1 MEARRSKVLLFS
13 RQRKARDAFE
23 ADVLPQVDRLYGFAV
38 YLSGD
43 RREAEDLV
51 QDTLVKAYRSF
62 DRFEPG
68 TNLRAWLYTILAN
81 TFKNR
86 LRRRDQHWAS
96 LDDLSPAGEAETA
109 WSEGSVDPEAVTDD
123 ADLQQRVRE
132 AIDKL
137 PPDFRAVVLLADLE
151 GYAYREI
158 ADILGVPIG
167 TVMSRLHRG
176 RQALKRHLAGLAAE
190 VVPHLVGGE
199 AEVPR

>member
-1 MEARRSKVLLFS
+1 MLLFS
-13 RQRKARDAFE
+13 RHKKAQSAFE
-23 ADVLPQVDRLYGFAV
+23 AEVLPQLDRLYGFAV

-81 TFKNR
+81 TYKNR

-109 WSEGSVDPEAVTDD
+109 WSEGSVDPESVTDD
-123 ADLQQRVRE
+123 ADLQERVRG

-137 PPDFRAVVLLADLE
+137 SPDFRAVVLLADLE

-199 AEVPR
+199 AEVEG

>member
-1 MEARRSKVLLFS
+1 VLLFS
-13 RQRKARDAFE
+13 RKRKARDAFE
-23 ADVLPQVDRLYGFAV
+23 AEVLPLVDRLYGFGV

-51 QDTLVKAYRSF
+51 QDTLVKAYRAF

-81 TFKNR
+81 TYKNR
-86 LRRRDQHWAS
+86 LRRRDQGWTS

-109 WSEGSVDPEAVTDD
+109 WSEGSIDPEVAADD
-123 ADLQQRVRE
+123 LSVQERVRA

-190 VVPHLVGGE
+190 VVPHLVGADVE
-199 AEVPR
+199 ECR

>member
-1 MEARRSKVLLFS
+1 MLLFS
-13 RQRKARDAFE
+13 RKRKARDTFE

-81 TFKNR
+81 TYKNR

-109 WSEGSVDPEAVTDD
+109 WSEGSVDPESVTDD
-123 ADLQQRVRE
+123 ADLQERVRG

-137 PPDFRAVVLLADLE
+137 SPDFRAVVLLADLE

-176 RQALKRHLAGLAAE
+176 RQALKRHLAVLAAE

-199 AEVPR
+199 AEVEG

>member
-1 MEARRSKVLLFS
+1 MLLFS
-13 RQRKARDAFE
+13 RKRKARDAFE
-23 ADVLPQVDRLYGFAV
+23 ADVLPLVDRLFGFAM

-81 TFKNR
+81 TYKNR
-86 LRRRDQHWAS
+86 LRRRDQNWGS
-96 LDDLSPAGEAETA
+96 LDDLSPAGEAETV
-109 WSEGSVDPEAVTDD
+109 WSDPAIDPESVTDD

-190 VVPHLVGGE
+190 VVPHLVGE
-199 AEVPR
+199 LAEERS

>member
-1 MEARRSKVLLFS
+1 MLLFS
-13 RQRKARDAFE
+13 RKRKARDAFE
-23 ADVLPQVDRLYGFAV
+23 AEVLPLVDRLYGFGV

-51 QDTLVKAYRSF
+51 QDTLVKAYRAF

-81 TFKNR
+81 TYKNR
-86 LRRRDQHWAS
+86 LRRRDQGWTS

-109 WSEGSVDPEAVTDD
+109 WSEGSIDPEVAADD
-123 ADLQQRVRE
+123 LSVQERVRA

-190 VVPHLVGGE
+190 VVPHLVGADVE
-199 AEVPR
+199 ECR